1 MKVLVTGASGFVGRA
16 LLTRL
21 ELAGHGISAITRS
34 EIGNVDG
41 KADWLP
47 HLTDI
52 DAIVHLA
59 ARVHVMQD
67 TADAASLSLY
77 RTVNTEGT
85 IRLAEAARE
94 MKVRRF
100 VYVSSIKVNGD
111 RSDGHLTAQDPAT
124 PRDPY
129 AISKW
134 EAEQALARMA
144 SDLDVVTLRPPLV
157 YGPHVKGNFR
167 RLIEIVDKGIPLPLA
182 SVHNRRS
189 FINLAN
195 LTDAICWGLTC
206 PTGLYLPSDKDDK
219 STADLIRAI
228 AQALGKPQRL
238 FPFPPTVLE
247 FTGKIL
253 RKSDEIDRLIGTLT
267 VDGALP
273 DWVPPQ
279 SFETGISQTIDW
291 YRTL

>member
-1 MKVLVTGASGFVGRA
+1 MNVLVTGASGFVGQA

-21 ELAGHGISAITRS
+21 EMAGHRVSAITRS
-34 EIGNVDG
+34 LIGDING
-41 KADWLP
+41 ETNWRA
-47 HLTDI
+47 HLSGI
-52 DAIVHLA
+52 DVIVHLA

-67 TADAASLSLY
+67 TADDPLSLY

-100 VYVSSIKVNGD
+100 VFVSSIKVNGERPD
-111 RSDGHLTAQDPAT
+111 AHLTAQDPAI
-124 PRDPY
+124 PQDPY

-134 EAEQALARMA
+134 EAERALAKMS

-195 LTDAICWGLTC
+195 LTDAISWGLTG

-219 STADLIRAI
+219 STADLIRSI
-228 AQALGKPQRL
+228 ARALGKPQRL
-238 FPFPPTVLE
+238 FPFPPTMLT
-247 FTGKIL
+247 FAGKVL
-253 RKSDEIDRLIGTLT
+253 RKSDAIDRLIGTLT

-273 DWVPPQ
+273 GWTPPQ
-279 SFETGISQTIDW
+279 SFKTGINQTIDW

>member
-1 MKVLVTGASGFVGRA
+1 MKVLVTGASGFVGQA
-16 LLTRL
+16 LLKRL
-21 ELAGHGISAITRS
+21 ELAGHGVSAITRS
-34 EIGNVDG
+34 EIGDIDG
-41 KADWLP
+41 NAVWQP
-47 HLTDI
+47 HLADI

-59 ARVHVMQD
+59 ARVHIMQD
-67 TADAASLSLY
+67 TANDSLSLY

-100 VYVSSIKVNGD
+100 VFVSSIKVNGE
-111 RSDGHLTAQDPAT
+111 RSDGHLTAQDPAI
-124 PRDPY
+124 PQDPY

-134 EAEQALARMA
+134 EAERALAKMS

-167 RLIEIVDKGIPLPLA
+167 RLIEIVDKGIPLPFA

-195 LTDAICWGLTC
+195 LTDAISWGLTG

-219 STADLIRAI
+219 STADLIRSI
-228 AQALGKPQRL
+228 ARALGKPQRL
-238 FPFPPTVLE
+238 FPFPPTMLT
-247 FTGKIL
+247 FAGKVL
-253 RKSDEIDRLIGTLT
+253 RKSDAIDRLIGTLT

-273 DWVPPQ
+273 GWTPPQ
-279 SFETGISQTIDW
+279 SFETGINQTIDW

>member
-1 MKVLVTGASGFVGRA
+1 MKVLVTGASGFVGQA
-16 LLTRL
+16 LLKRL
-21 ELAGHGISAITRS
+21 ELAGHGVSAITRS
-34 EIGNVDG
+34 EIGDIDG
-41 KADWLP
+41 NAVWQP
-47 HLTDI
+47 HLADI

-59 ARVHVMQD
+59 ARVHIMQD
-67 TADAASLSLY
+67 TANDSLSLY

-100 VYVSSIKVNGD
+100 VFVSSIKVNGE
-111 RSDGHLTAQDPAT
+111 RSDGHLTAQDPAI
-124 PRDPY
+124 PQDPY

-134 EAEQALARMA
+134 EAERALAKMS

-195 LTDAICWGLTC
+195 LTDAISWGLTG

-219 STADLIRAI
+219 STADLIRSI
-228 AQALGKPQRL
+228 ARALGKPQRL
-238 FPFPPTVLE
+238 FPFPPTMLT
-247 FTGKIL
+247 FAGKVL
-253 RKSDEIDRLIGTLT
+253 RKSDAIDRLIGTLT

-273 DWVPPQ
+273 GWTPPQ
-279 SFETGISQTIDW
+279 SFETGINQTIDW

>member
-1 MKVLVTGASGFVGRA
+1 MKVLVTGASGFVGQA

-21 ELAGHGISAITRS
+21 ELAGHGVSAITRS
-34 EIGNVDG
+34 EIGDIDG
-41 KADWLP
+41 KADWRP
-47 HLTDI
+47 HLADI

-67 TADAASLSLY
+67 TADAPLSLY

-94 MKVRRF
+94 MKVHRF
-100 VYVSSIKVNGD
+100 VFVSSIKVNGD
-111 RSDGHLTAQDPAT
+111 RSDRHLTAQDPAA
-124 PRDPY
+124 PQDPY

-134 EAEQALARMA
+134 EAEQALAGMS

-167 RLIEIVDKGIPLPLA
+167 RLIQIIDKGIPLPLA
-182 SVHNRRS
+182 RVCNRRS

-228 AQALGKPQRL
+228 ARALGKPQRL
-238 FPFPPTVLE
+238 FPFPPTVLA
-247 FTGKIL
+247 FTGKML
-253 RKSDEIDRLIGTLT
+253 RQSDAIDRLIGTLT

-273 DWVPPQ
+273 DWTPPQ

-291 YRTL
+291 YSTL

>member
-1 MKVLVTGASGFVGRA
+1 MKVLVTGASGFVGQA
-16 LLTRL
+16 LLKRL
-21 ELAGHGISAITRS
+21 ELAGHGVSAITRS
-34 EIGNVDG
+34 EIGDIDG
-41 KADWLP
+41 NAVWQP
-47 HLTDI
+47 HLADI

-59 ARVHVMQD
+59 ARVHIMQD
-67 TADAASLSLY
+67 TANDSLSLY

-100 VYVSSIKVNGD
+100 VFVSSIKVNGE
-111 RSDGHLTAQDPAT
+111 RSDGHLTAQDPAI
-124 PRDPY
+124 PQDPY

-134 EAEQALARMA
+134 EAERALAKMS

-167 RLIEIVDKGIPLPLA
+167 RLIEIVDKGIPLPFA

-195 LTDAICWGLTC
+195 LTDAISWGLTG

-219 STADLIRAI
+219 STADLIRSI
-228 AQALGKPQRL
+228 ARALGKPQRL
-238 FPFPPTVLE
+238 FPFPPTMLT
-247 FTGKIL
+247 FAGKVL
-253 RKSDEIDRLIGTLT
+253 RKSDAIDRLIGTLT

-273 DWVPPQ
+273 GWTPPQ
-279 SFETGISQTIDW
+279 SFKTGINQTIDW

>member
-1 MKVLVTGASGFVGRA
+1 MNVLVTGASGFVGQA

-21 ELAGHGISAITRS
+21 ELAGHRVSAITRS
-34 EIGNVDG
+34 EIGEING
-41 KADWLP
+41 KTNWRP
-47 HLTDI
+47 HLADI

-67 TADAASLSLY
+67 TADDPLSLY
-77 RTVNTEGT
+77 RAVNTEGT
-85 IRLAEAARE
+85 IRLAEAARD

-100 VYVSSIKVNGD
+100 VFISSIKVNGD
-111 RSDGHLTAQDPAT
+111 RSDGHFTAHDPVA
-124 PRDPY
+124 PQDPY

-134 EAEQALARMA
+134 EAELALARMS

-157 YGPHVKGNFR
+157 YGPNVKGNFR
-167 RLIEIVDKGIPLPLA
+167 RLIELVDKGMPLPLA

-189 FINLAN
+189 FISLAN
-195 LTDAICWGLTC
+195 LTDAICWGLTG
-206 PTGLYLPSDKDDK
+206 PTGLYLPSDKDDQ
-219 STADLIRAI
+219 STADLIRSI

-238 FPFPPTVLE
+238 FPFPPTALV
-247 FTGKIL
+247 FAGKIL
-253 RKSDEIDRLIGTLT
+253 RKSDAIDRLISTLT

-273 DWVPPQ
+273 DWTPPQ
-279 SFETGISQTIDW
+279 SFEAGISQTIDW

>member
-1 MKVLVTGASGFVGRA
+1 MKVLVTGASGFVGQA
-16 LLTRL
+16 LLKRL
-21 ELAGHGISAITRS
+21 ELAGHGVSAITRS
-34 EIGNVDG
+34 EIGDIDG
-41 KADWLP
+41 NAVWQP
-47 HLTDI
+47 HLADI

-59 ARVHVMQD
+59 ARVHIMQD
-67 TADAASLSLY
+67 TANDSLSLY

-100 VYVSSIKVNGD
+100 VFVSSIKVNGE
-111 RSDGHLTAQDPAT
+111 RSDGHLTAQDPAI
-124 PRDPY
+124 PQDPY

-134 EAEQALARMA
+134 EAERALAKMS

-195 LTDAICWGLTC
+195 LTDAISWGLTG

-219 STADLIRAI
+219 STADLIRSI
-228 AQALGKPQRL
+228 ARALGKPQRL
-238 FPFPPTVLE
+238 FPFPPTMLT
-247 FTGKIL
+247 FAGKVL
-253 RKSDEIDRLIGTLT
+253 RKSDAIDRLIGTLT

-273 DWVPPQ
+273 GWTPPQ
-279 SFETGISQTIDW
+279 SFKTGINQTIDW

>member
-1 MKVLVTGASGFVGRA
+1 MNVLVTGASGFVGQA
-16 LLTRL
+16 LLARL
-21 ELAGHGISAITRS
+21 ELAGHRVSAITRS
-34 EIGNVDG
+34 EIDEING
-41 KADWLP
+41 KTNWRP
-47 HLTDI
+47 HLADI

-59 ARVHVMQD
+59 ARVHIMQD
-67 TADAASLSLY
+67 TANDSLSLY

-100 VYVSSIKVNGD
+100 VFVSSIKVNGE
-111 RSDGHLTAQDPAT
+111 RSDGHLTAQDPAI
-124 PRDPY
+124 PQDPY

-134 EAEQALARMA
+134 EAERALAKMS

-167 RLIEIVDKGIPLPLA
+167 RLIEIVDKGIPLPFA

-195 LTDAICWGLTC
+195 LTDAISWGLTG

-219 STADLIRAI
+219 STADLIRSI
-228 AQALGKPQRL
+228 ARALGKPQRL
-238 FPFPPTVLE
+238 FPFPPTMLT
-247 FTGKIL
+247 FAGKVL
-253 RKSDEIDRLIGTLT
+253 RKSDAIDRLIGTLT

-273 DWVPPQ
+273 GWTPPQ
-279 SFETGISQTIDW
+279 SFKTGINQTIDW

>member
-1 MKVLVTGASGFVGRA
+1 MKVLVTGASGFVGQA
-16 LLTRL
+16 LLKRL
-21 ELAGHGISAITRS
+21 ELAGHGVSAITRS
-34 EIGNVDG
+34 EIGDIDG
-41 KADWLP
+41 NAVWQP
-47 HLTDI
+47 HLADI

-59 ARVHVMQD
+59 ARVHIMQD
-67 TADAASLSLY
+67 TANDSLSLY

-100 VYVSSIKVNGD
+100 VFVSSIKVNGE
-111 RSDGHLTAQDPAT
+111 RSDGHLTAQDPAI
-124 PRDPY
+124 PQDPY

-134 EAEQALARMA
+134 EAERALAKMS

-195 LTDAICWGLTC
+195 LTDAISWSLTG

-219 STADLIRAI
+219 STADLIRSI
-228 AQALGKPQRL
+228 ARALGKPQRL
-238 FPFPPTVLE
+238 FPFPPTMLT
-247 FTGKIL
+247 FAGKVL
-253 RKSDEIDRLIGTLT
+253 RKSDAIDRLIGTLT

-273 DWVPPQ
+273 GWTPPQ
-279 SFETGISQTIDW
+279 SFETGINQTIDW

>member
-1 MKVLVTGASGFVGRA
+1 MKVLVTGASGFVGQA
-16 LLTRL
+16 LLKRL
-21 ELAGHGISAITRS
+21 ELAGHGVSAITRS
-34 EIGNVDG
+34 EIGDIDG
-41 KADWLP
+41 NAIWQP
-47 HLTDI
+47 HLADI

-59 ARVHVMQD
+59 ARVHIMQD
-67 TADAASLSLY
+67 TANDSLSLY
-77 RTVNTEGT
+77 RTVNTKGT

-100 VYVSSIKVNGD
+100 VFVSSIKVNGE
-111 RSDGHLTAQDPAT
+111 RSDGHLTAQDPAI
-124 PRDPY
+124 PQDPY

-134 EAEQALARMA
+134 EAERALAKMS

-195 LTDAICWGLTC
+195 LTDAISWSLTG

-219 STADLIRAI
+219 STADLIRTI
-228 AQALGKPQRL
+228 ARALEKPQRL
-238 FPFPPTVLE
+238 FPFPPTMLT
-247 FTGKIL
+247 FAGKVL
-253 RKSDEIDRLIGTLT
+253 RKSDAIDRLIGTLT

-273 DWVPPQ
+273 GWTPPQ
-279 SFETGISQTIDW
+279 SFETGINQTIDW

>member
-1 MKVLVTGASGFVGRA
+1 MKVLMTGASGFVGQA
-16 LLTRL
+16 LLKRL
-21 ELAGHGISAITRS
+21 ELSGHGVSAITRS
-34 EIGNVDG
+34 EIGDIDG
-41 KADWLP
+41 TAVWQP
-47 HLTDI
+47 HLADI

-59 ARVHVMQD
+59 ARVHIMQD
-67 TADAASLSLY
+67 TANDPLSLY

-100 VYVSSIKVNGD
+100 VFVSSIKVNGERPD
-111 RSDGHLTAQDPAT
+111 AHLTAQDPAI
-124 PRDPY
+124 PQDPY

-134 EAEQALARMA
+134 EAERALAKMS

-195 LTDAICWGLTC
+195 LTDAISWGLTG

-219 STADLIRAI
+219 STADLIRSI
-228 AQALGKPQRL
+228 ARALGKPQRL
-238 FPFPPTVLE
+238 FPFPPTMLT
-247 FTGKIL
+247 FAGKVL
-253 RKSDEIDRLIGTLT
+253 RKSDAIDRLIGTLT

-273 DWVPPQ
+273 GWTPPQ
-279 SFETGISQTIDW
+279 SFKTGINQTIDW

>member
-1 MKVLVTGASGFVGRA
+1 MKVLVTGASGFVGQA
-16 LLTRL
+16 LLKRL
-21 ELAGHGISAITRS
+21 ELAGHGVSAITRS
-34 EIGNVDG
+34 EIGDIDG
-41 KADWLP
+41 NAVWQP
-47 HLTDI
+47 HLADI

-59 ARVHVMQD
+59 ARVHIMQD
-67 TADAASLSLY
+67 TANDSLSLY
-77 RTVNTEGT
+77 RTVNTKGT

-100 VYVSSIKVNGD
+100 VFVSSIKVNGE
-111 RSDGHLTAQDPAT
+111 RSDGHLTAQDPAI
-124 PRDPY
+124 PQDPY

-134 EAEQALARMA
+134 EAERALAKMS

-195 LTDAICWGLTC
+195 LTDAISWSLTG

-219 STADLIRAI
+219 STADLIRTI
-228 AQALGKPQRL
+228 ARALEKPQRL
-238 FPFPPTVLE
+238 FPFPPTMLT
-247 FTGKIL
+247 FAGKVL
-253 RKSDEIDRLIGTLT
+253 RKSDAIDRLIGTLT

-273 DWVPPQ
+273 GWTPPQ
-279 SFETGISQTIDW
+279 SFETGINQTIDW

>member
-1 MKVLVTGASGFVGRA
+1 MKVLMTGASGFVGQA
-16 LLTRL
+16 LLKRL
-21 ELAGHGISAITRS
+21 ELSGHGVSAITRS
-34 EIGNVDG
+34 EIGDIDG
-41 KADWLP
+41 TAVWQP
-47 HLTDI
+47 HLADI

-59 ARVHVMQD
+59 ARVHIMQD
-67 TADAASLSLY
+67 TANDPLSLY

-100 VYVSSIKVNGD
+100 VFVSSIKVNGERPD
-111 RSDGHLTAQDPAT
+111 AHLTAQDPAI
-124 PRDPY
+124 PQDPY

-134 EAEQALARMA
+134 EAERALAKMS

-195 LTDAICWGLTC
+195 LTDAISWGLTG

-219 STADLIRAI
+219 STADLIRSI
-228 AQALGKPQRL
+228 ARALGKPQRL
-238 FPFPPTVLE
+238 FPFPPTMLT
-247 FTGKIL
+247 FAGKVL
-253 RKSDEIDRLIGTLT
+253 RKSDAIDRLIGTLT

-273 DWVPPQ
+273 GWTPPQ
-279 SFETGISQTIDW
+279 SFETGINQTIDW